1 MYTYRCLCITGLNIN
16 RPNDKD
22 QTMRDTHYAEWCHCF
37 ARLELQLTE
46 HLSLVQVYTV
56 EPVHNG
62 QSIRQPPLK
71 NSQPPW
77 PQIAPT

>member
-1 MYTYRCLCITGLNIN
+1 MLKQHNEAVIFIEG
-16 RPNDKD
+16 
-22 QTMRDTHYAEWCHCF
+22 
-37 ARLELQLTE
+37 ELQLTE

-56 EPVHNG
+56 EPVYNG